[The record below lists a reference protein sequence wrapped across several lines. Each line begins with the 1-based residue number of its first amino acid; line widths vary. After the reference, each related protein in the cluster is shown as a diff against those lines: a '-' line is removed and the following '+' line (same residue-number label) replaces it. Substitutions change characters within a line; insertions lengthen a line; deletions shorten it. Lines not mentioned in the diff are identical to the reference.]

1 MLTTPY
7 TDLEKDGYEIFL
19 DEHGF
24 IKDMAIFDTV
34 PDILHLDD
42 DNFYIEYWVDDD
54 KTASIEISNLNS
66 YYTFDKDP
74 FIYKVYDGDS
84 YEVYEIEKNLD
95 PLPTMEYEGCTYQ
108 IYPDNTLAFYSLDD
122 KTVSSVDIPEI
133 IDGMEVTGIKMF
145 AFDQCEITSV
155 HLPETIT
162 YIEPFAFYQCED
174 LRNVNFPKGLKSI
187 GGSGFCECTAL
198 GDLNIDCPDLKFS
211 SFSFYHCLAKN
222 ITVNTR
228 VVPKNVTSHFFKY
241 KSLNF
246 GKDVTEIGYN
256 YLLDKNIEIPENV
269 KVITW
274 DVIPESYIT
283 IPEHIEILGAYRRA
297 SGNLYHSVSIG
308 GDPVIPLI
316 ENKSMAEMF
325 NTTIMGYYG
334 TEAHNYAIAH
344 NAEFIPLD
352 DVVSGDANG
361 DGKMNIADLVSL
373 QNYLL
378 KDSDISY
385 GADVNKDDR
394 IDVFDLAELR
404 RQIIRNT

>member
-1 MLTTPY
+1 VVSLILALSAIPVSTVHAENIPDYSLWDRFIKYDLRITDYDSLTDEEKDLCKFIFETERSAPDTIVCERARRKLAGYDVGERVDPEKIGNYYNIVDRCENYLLTTPY

-19 DEHGF
+19 NEHSF

-54 KTASIEISNLNS
+54 KTASIEINNLNS

-84 YEVYEIEKNLD
+84 YEVYEIEKNLA

-122 KTVSSVDIPEI
+122 KNVSSVDIPES

-256 YLLDKNIEIPENV
+256 L
-269 KVITW
+269 
-274 DVIPESYIT
+274 S
-283 IPEHIEILGAYRRA
+283 
-297 SGNLYHSVSIG
+297 
-308 GDPVIPLI
+308 LI
-316 ENKSMAEMF
+316 
-325 NTTIMGYYG
+325 
-334 TEAHNYAIAH
+334 H
-344 NAEFIPLD
+344 
-352 DVVSGDANG
+352 V
-361 DGKMNIADLVSL
+361 
-373 QNYLL
+373 
-378 KDSDISY
+378 
-385 GADVNKDDR
+385 
-394 IDVFDLAELR
+394 
-404 RQIIRNT
+404 